1 MDQIIISH
9 LSKSYGENKVFSD
22 FSAVFERGK
31 TTCIMAPSGAGK
43 TTLLRILTGLE
54 TADSGRIE
62 GMDGLKKSMVF
73 QEDRLC
79 ENLSVSANIR
89 LVRQKK
95 TWGRDQ
101 KEKKEIQEALE
112 SVGLAG
118 NGDQQVRELSGG
130 MKRRVALLRALYS
143 DWDILFLDEPFKGL
157 DEETKTQ
164 VMCYT
169 KEKCRG
175 KTVIFVTHERSEA
188 EEMGDILYQM
198 PVLERQEEKA

>member
-9 LSKSYGENKVFSD
+9 LSKFYGENKVFSD

-54 TADSGRIE
+54 TADAGRIE

-101 KEKKEIQEALE
+101 KKKKGNSRSAGIGRTCRKRGSTGPGIVRRNEA
-112 SVGLAG
+112 
-118 NGDQQVRELSGG
+118 
-130 MKRRVALLRALYS
+130 
-143 DWDILFLDEPFKGL
+143 KGSA
-157 DEETKTQ
+157 
-164 VMCYT
+164 
-169 KEKCRG
+169 
-175 KTVIFVTHERSEA
+175 VTRT
-188 EEMGDILYQM
+188 LQ
-198 PVLERQEEKA
+198 

>member
-54 TADSGRIE
+54 TADAGRIE

-112 SVGLAG
+112 AVGLVG

-198 PVLERQEEKA
+198 PVLERQE

>member
-9 LSKSYGENKVFSD
+9 LSKAYGENKVFSD

-54 TADSGRIE
+54 TADAGRIE

-112 SVGLAG
+112 AVGLAE

-198 PVLERQEEKA
+198 PVLERQE

>member
-1 MDQIIISH
+1 MEQIIISH

-54 TADSGRIE
+54 TADAGRIE

-198 PVLERQEEKA
+198 PVLERQE

>member
-54 TADSGRIE
+54 TADAGRIE

-112 SVGLAG
+112 AVGLAG

>member
-54 TADSGRIE
+54 TADAGRIE

-73 QEDRLC
+73 QEDLLC

-112 SVGLAG
+112 AVGLAG

-198 PVLERQEEKA
+198 PVLERQE

>member
-54 TADSGRIE
+54 TADAGRIE

-112 SVGLAG
+112 AVGLAG

-198 PVLERQEEKA
+198 PVLERQEEKE

>member
-1 MDQIIISH
+1 MNQIIISH

-54 TADSGRIE
+54 TADAGRIE

-112 SVGLAG
+112 AVGLAG

-198 PVLERQEEKA
+198 PVLERQE

>member
-54 TADSGRIE
+54 TADAGRIE

-101 KEKKEIQEALE
+101 KEKKEIQEALKA
-112 SVGLAG
+112 VGLAG

-198 PVLERQEEKA
+198 PVLERQE

>member
-1 MDQIIISH
+1 MEQIIISH
-9 LSKSYGENKVFSD
+9 LSKSYGENKVLSN

-31 TTCIMAPSGAGK
+31 TTCIMAPSGVGK

-54 TADSGRIE
+54 PADAGRIE

-89 LVRQKK
+89 LVRQQKP
-95 TWGRDQ
+95 WGRDQ
-101 KEKKEIQEALE
+101 KGKKEIQEALE
-112 SVGLAG
+112 AVGLTG
-118 NGDQQVRELSGG
+118 SGEQPVRELSGG

-143 DWDILFLDEPFKGL
+143 EWDILFLDEPFKGL
-157 DEETKTQ
+157 DEVTKTQ
-164 VMCYT
+164 VMRYT

-175 KTVIFVTHERSEA
+175 KTVIFVTHDRSEA
-188 EEMGDILYQM
+188 EEMGDVLYQM
-198 PVLERQEEKA
+198 PAFERQEE

>member
-79 ENLSVSANIR
+79 ENLSVSANIQ

>member
-1 MDQIIISH
+1 MNQIIISH

-54 TADSGRIE
+54 TADAGRIE

-112 SVGLAG
+112 AVGLAG
-118 NGDQQVRELSGG
+118 NRDQQVRELSGG

-198 PVLERQEEKA
+198 PVLERQE

>member
-1 MDQIIISH
+1 MNQIIISH

-54 TADSGRIE
+54 TADAGRIE

-198 PVLERQEEKA
+198 PVLKRQEEKA

>member
-31 TTCIMAPSGAGK
+31 TTCIMAPSSAGK

-54 TADSGRIE
+54 TADAGRIE

-198 PVLERQEEKA
+198 PVLERQE

>member
-54 TADSGRIE
+54 TADAGRIE

-175 KTVIFVTHERSEA
+175 KTVIVVTHERSEA

-198 PVLERQEEKA
+198 PVLERQE

>member
-1 MDQIIISH
+1 
-9 LSKSYGENKVFSD
+9 
-22 FSAVFERGK
+22 
-31 TTCIMAPSGAGK
+31 
-43 TTLLRILTGLE
+43 
-54 TADSGRIE
+54 
-62 GMDGLKKSMVF
+62 MDGLKKSMVF

-198 PVLERQEEKA
+198 PVLERQE

>member
-54 TADSGRIE
+54 TADAGRIE

-112 SVGLAG
+112 AVGLAG

-198 PVLERQEEKA
+198 PVLERQE

>member
-1 MDQIIISH
+1 MNQIIISH

-54 TADSGRIE
+54 TADAGRIE

-198 PVLERQEEKA
+198 PVLKRQE

>member
-54 TADSGRIE
+54 TADAGRIE
-62 GMDGLKKSMVF
+62 SMDGLKKSMVF

-198 PVLERQEEKA
+198 PVLERQE

>member
-1 MDQIIISH
+1 MEQIIISH
-9 LSKSYGENKVFSD
+9 LSKAYGENKVFSD

-54 TADSGRIE
+54 TADAGRIE

-112 SVGLAG
+112 AVGLAE

-198 PVLERQEEKA
+198 PVLERQE

>member
-54 TADSGRIE
+54 TADAGRIE

-198 PVLERQEEKA
+198 PVLERQE

>member
-9 LSKSYGENKVFSD
+9 LSKFYGENKVFSD

-54 TADSGRIE
+54 TADAGRIE

-188 EEMGDILYQM
+188 GEMGDILYQM
-198 PVLERQEEKA
+198 PVLERQE

>member
-1 MDQIIISH
+1 MNQIIISH

-54 TADSGRIE
+54 TADAGRIE

-198 PVLERQEEKA
+198 PVLKRQEEKE

>member
-112 SVGLAG
+112 AVGLAG

-198 PVLERQEEKA
+198 PVLERQE

>member
-54 TADSGRIE
+54 TADAGRIE

-198 PVLERQEEKA
+198 PVLERQD